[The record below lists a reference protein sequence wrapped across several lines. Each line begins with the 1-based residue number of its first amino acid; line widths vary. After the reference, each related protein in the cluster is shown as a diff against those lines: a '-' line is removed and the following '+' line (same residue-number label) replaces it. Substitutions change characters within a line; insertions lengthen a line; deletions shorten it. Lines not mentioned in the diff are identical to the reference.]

1 MRKIVYQCTRED
13 HPRRCGENISTASH
27 AVGFPGSPPQVRGK
41 PISDTPSSRIW
52 GITPAGAGKT
62 AAVTISIVYPSD
74 HPRRCGENFKFV
86 NLPILASGSPPQV
99 RGKPRDCPQPCNKT
113 RITPAGA
120 GKTPSAL
127 FVVLSAWDHPRRCG
141 ENVNSPVQRL
151 FATGSPPQVRGK
163 PAQRDSL
170 GSCARI
176 TPAGAGKTVSGNT
189 MSDIF
194 THHPRR
200 CGENQTVTAASATA
214 VASPPQVR
222 GKRIESANV
231 PPYDRIT
238 PAGAGKTNCPARR
251 ARLAVDHPR
260 RCGENM
266 IPPCRL
272 CVNTGSPPQV
282 RGKRDTDGQTA
293 DVTGITPA
301 DAGKTTN

>member
-1 MRKIVYQCTRED
+1 M
-13 HPRRCGENISTASH
+13 
-27 AVGFPGSPPQVRGK
+27 RGK

-163 PAQRDSL
+163 R
-170 GSCARI
+170 CAPPPCVRAYRI
-176 TPAGAGKTVSGNT
+176 TPAGAGKTYWVDFGHVVNQ
-189 MSDIF
+189 D
-194 THHPRR
+194 HPRR
-200 CGENQTVTAASATA
+200 CGENSHSQKMRLEGLG
-214 VASPPQVR
+214 SPPQVR
-222 GKRIESANV
+222 GKPGYRA
-231 PPYDRIT
+231 YGFFCKRIT
-238 PAGAGKTNCPARR
+238 PAGAGKTCTKRQFGQLR
-251 ARLAVDHPR
+251 KDHPR
-260 RCGENM
+260 RCGENGE
-266 IPPCRL
+266 REYN
-272 CVNTGSPPQV
+272 VGYFHASPPQV
-282 RGKRDTDGQTA
+282 RGKPDCDRCKCDSRR
-293 DVTGITPA
+293 ITPA
-301 DAGKTTN
+301 GAGKTD